1 MSHYTNTFLALP
13 EFITTSAAKTEI
25 CNGVEVTTLFGKMEV
40 TRPPVCPICG
50 SNSLHIHQ
58 QHSIRLKHLA
68 AGDAL
73 IVIEV
78 TYVRWLCQRCGRLTN
93 QPIPFK
99 QEGHFIT
106 KTYYRQLFGLLERG
120 NVSLQHVAQIM
131 HSNKNLVRKI
141 DKQRLIEKAGD
152 MKPTHYSRFIGVD
165 EFSLHKRHRYATIVI
180 DLETGESLFVE
191 EGNSQWQLH
200 HFFRFVG
207 HDFMMHVKAI
217 AMDMNAQYASAIR
230 DRYPHI
236 KIVYDPFHIIKNY
249 NDRVISELRK
259 AEQRRLIDALEVA
272 QKERDKDLTIEIT
285 KEYKMFKNSRFV
297 LLSNR
302 RTLEAKDAV
311 AKEHNRLLF
320 EQFEAKG
327 LSLPPGERKWAT
339 NNLQR
344 LEQVLEVNEDLH
356 TVYVLAEMLKLSF
369 ECDNVDEF
377 KTSLNKWLQIA
388 SRANIPELNKFC
400 KMVERHYEGII
411 NHAIYPISNGPL
423 EGTNNLIKTIRR
435 QAFGYRDQQYFFLK
449 IWEATRKKP
458 KQRFYKS
465 HRFRD

>member
-13 EFITTSAAKTEI
+13 EFTTTSEAKTEI
-25 CNGVEVTTLFGKMEV
+25 CNGVEVTTLFGKME
-40 TRPPVCPICG
+40 TKRPPVCPICG
-50 SNSLHIHQ
+50 SNSLHTHQ
-58 QHSIRLKHLA
+58 QHTIKLKHLA

-78 TYVRWLCQRCGRLTN
+78 TYLRWLCQRCGKLVN

-99 QEGHFIT
+99 QEGHFVT
-106 KTYYRQLFGLLERG
+106 KTYHRQMFGLLEKG

-152 MKPTHYSRFIGVD
+152 MKPTHYSRFLGVD

-191 EGNSQWQLH
+191 EGNTEWQLH

-207 HDFMMHVKAI
+207 HDFMKHVEAI
-217 AMDMNAQYASAIR
+217 AMDMNAQYASAIHS
-230 DRYPHI
+230 RYPQI

-259 AEQRRLIDALEVA
+259 AEQRRLTDALEVA
-272 QKERDKDLTIEIT
+272 QKEKNKDLTIEIT
-285 KEYKMFKNSRFV
+285 REYKMFKNSRFV
-297 LLSNR
+297 LLSNKQ
-302 RTLEAKDAV
+302 TLEAKDAV
-311 AKEHNRLLF
+311 AKEHNRFLF
-320 EQFEAKG
+320 EEFETKG
-327 LSLPPGERKWAT
+327 MSLPPGERKWAT
-339 NNLQR
+339 NNLER
-344 LEQVLEVNEDLH
+344 LEQVLEVNEGLQ

-369 ECDNVDEF
+369 TCSNVDEF
-377 KTSLNKWLQIA
+377 KISLNKWLKVA

-400 KMVERHYEGII
+400 KMVEKHYEGII
-411 NHAIYPISNGPL
+411 NHAIFPISNGPL

-458 KQRFYKS
+458 KTRFYKS
-465 HRFRD
+465 HRFRA